1 MASLGKF
8 SFLIDVG
15 QFQRGLATMQQS
27 AETCRAAMMQQFNT
41 IALDSFL
48 NNLATVKNAIS
59 EVISKEN
66 RRGQG

>member
-1 MASLGKF
+1 
-8 SFLIDVG
+8 
-15 QFQRGLATMQQS
+15 MQQS

-66 RRGQG
+66 RRGQGCKK